1 MFRLPENLPD
11 DLFRDL
17 KLHGTLSFLL
27 HNDRPWS
34 KPISV
39 CKIADSHL
47 HEIARSQFA
56 VDRQVK

>member
-39 CKIADSHL
+39 CKIADSQL